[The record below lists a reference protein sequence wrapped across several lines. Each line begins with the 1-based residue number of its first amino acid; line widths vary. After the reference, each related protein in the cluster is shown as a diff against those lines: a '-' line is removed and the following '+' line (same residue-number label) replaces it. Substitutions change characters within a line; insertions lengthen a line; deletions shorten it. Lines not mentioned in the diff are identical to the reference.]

1 MSLAG
6 GFIFMM
12 AVDEIFGAFS
22 HYKLKKEE
30 KYKESEFTRDF
41 AEPLLPT
48 PNGHID
54 DIQVP

>member
-1 MSLAG
+1 
-6 GFIFMM
+6 MM

-22 HYKLKKEE
+22 HSKLKKEE
-30 KYKESEFTRDF
+30 KFKESEFRREF